1 MRRNPM
7 KTAAA
12 TNQVSTAATARSEYP
27 PLRRRCRTR
36 ARSRTPPMPRPSINR
51 TSGPRRWRPDRSAGV
66 ASRKRFPFGSS
77 LSAIRSGFAPAA
89 LLASLLI
96 VLARP
101 GLIGPSLAQEVAGG
115 VPRSPA
121 KLKTRRGPGGGV
133 MLWVYVPRGT
143 SLDRIA
149 VTSDADVPESAVW
162 FDLVNPTHEE
172 DKIVERKAGMAV
184 PTREEMQEIEVT
196 SRLYVENGARYM
208 TATLMCQSDT
218 DAPKTT
224 PVTFIL
230 SGHRLVTVRYD
241 EPRPFM
247 IVGNKLARV
256 CSPTVAGESVMMDLL
271 DAVIDRAADIL
282 ERIGSEVDQISHD
295 IFEPEGGRADR
306 TRSYNE
312 ILKAIGKKGDLASK
326 VRESLVSIGRLLLYL
341 ANEADS
347 MRWAKE
353 SRAQLRG
360 MQRDVHSLSDHA
372 FYLSNKIQFLLDAML
387 GVVTIEQN
395 NVIKIF
401 SVAAVAL
408 MPPTLIASIYGMNFK
423 HMPELD
429 WTLGYPVAIALM
441 LLAAALPYFFFKW
454 KKWL

>member
-1 MRRNPM
+1 
-7 KTAAA
+7 
-12 TNQVSTAATARSEYP
+12 
-27 PLRRRCRTR
+27 
-36 ARSRTPPMPRPSINR
+36 
-51 TSGPRRWRPDRSAGV
+51 
-66 ASRKRFPFGSS
+66 
-77 LSAIRSGFAPAA
+77 
-89 LLASLLI
+89 
-96 VLARP
+96 
-101 GLIGPSLAQEVAGG
+101 
-115 VPRSPA
+115 
-121 KLKTRRGPGGGV
+121 

-149 VTSDADVPESAVW
+149 AEGGGNPPESAVW
-162 FDLVNPTHEE
+162 FDLVNPNLQE
-172 DKIVERKAGMAV
+172 DKLVEQKVGIAV

-224 PVTFIL
+224 AVTFIL
-230 SGHRLVTVRYD
+230 SGHRLITVRYD

-247 IVGNKLARV
+247 MVGNKLARV
-256 CSPTVAGESVMMDLL
+256 CSPAVNGESVLMDLL
-271 DAVIDRAADIL
+271 DAVIDRTADIL
-282 ERIGSEVDQISHD
+282 ERVGAEVDQISRD
-295 IFEPEGGRADR
+295 IFEPEEERADR
-306 TRSYNE
+306 TRSYNQ
-312 ILKAIGKKGDLASK
+312 ILRAIGRKGDLASK

-341 ANEADS
+341 AHEADS

-353 SRAQLRG
+353 QRAQLRG

-372 FYLSNKIQFLLDAML
+372 AYLSNKIQFLLDAML

-429 WTLGYPVAIALM
+429 WFFGYPIAIVLMVVAM
-441 LLAAALPYFFFKW
+441 ALPYLFFKW